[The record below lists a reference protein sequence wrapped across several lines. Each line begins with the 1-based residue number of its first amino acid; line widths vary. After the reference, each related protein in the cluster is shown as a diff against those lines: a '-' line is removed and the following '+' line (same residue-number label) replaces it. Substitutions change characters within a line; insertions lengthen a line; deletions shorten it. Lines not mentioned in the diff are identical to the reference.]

1 MANFQEKKNHKNFFH
16 SKPVLVVLSLLL
28 VLFLLNVIKLANKAV
43 ETKRNKE
50 IAQAKITE
58 LQEQKVKL
66 ESNIQKLN
74 TEKGIEENI
83 REKFGLAKEGEGLGQ
98 RSRRLCEA
106 TDDHPFASC
115 KTCWQERADG
125 RRGARDAGD
134 FAIGE

>member
-83 REKFGLAKEGEGLGQ
+83 REKFGLAKEGEGMIVIV
-98 RSRRLCEA
+98 
-106 TDDHPFASC
+106 DDENKSTTENTEKKGGFLEFLKKMFS
-115 KTCWQERADG
+115 
-125 RRGARDAGD
+125 
-134 FAIGE
+134 I